1 MDSSL
6 KTLSID
12 IIHYITSRMDNL
24 VLSQRREIRSRKEHC
39 EENRK
44 QYNKLTRE
52 IKKKALKHVNKLM
65 PCAWLH
71 KGALEVW
78 RLRLRVT
85 VTSTMALSNTQGLP
99 LAHQNEATIRSIYGR
114 SAGR

>member
-24 VLSQRREIRSRKEHC
+24 VLSQRREMRSRKEHC

-52 IKKKALKHVNKLM
+52 IKKKALQHVNKLM

-78 RLRLRVT
+78 GLRLRVT
-85 VTSTMALSNTQGLP
+85 VTSTMALSNTQGP
-99 LAHQNEATIRSIYGR
+99 PKRGHDQVNVRKVGR
-114 SAGR
+114 